1 MKRSNTSLKLTVA
14 ALGVIALFGAAA
26 AAGISRGE
34 EMRAT
39 GVVAIDTSNA
49 PTSGGAPVRPV
60 QHL

>member
-1 MKRSNTSLKLTVA
+1 MKRSHTTLKLTVA

-39 GVVAIDTSNA
+39 GIVAVDTGNTAAATGPHTPS
-49 PTSGGAPVRPV
+49 VE
-60 QHL
+60 HL

>member
-1 MKRSNTSLKLTVA
+1 MKRSSTSLKLTVA

-26 AAGISRGE
+26 AAGVSRGE

-39 GVVAIDTSNA
+39 GVVAVDPGNA
-49 PTSGGAPVRPV
+49 AADGGTHTRPA